1 MEKREKVELKFE
13 WNWKDQ
19 MHIIIKLLEM
29 GTDEG
34 KQGARKDLMD
44 LAEKLDKHNELNAK
58 N

>member
-1 MEKREKVELKFE
+1 MEKNEKVELKFE
-13 WNWKDQ
+13 WSWKAQ
-19 MHIIIKLLEM
+19 MHSIIKLLEM

-34 KQGARKDLMD
+34 KKYAREDLLA